1 MASWTDELV
10 QFNPYIQELPVED
23 MARVGMAKQEQYNR
37 GVQQVQGIIDS
48 IAGLNIANETQKQ
61 YLNAR
66 LGQLTQEV
74 GKVAGAD
81 FSKAQ
86 LVGSIQGLAG
96 QIANDKII
104 RNAVASTA
112 KYQSGLAKMEKART
126 DGKSSPANEWAFQS
140 QAEQWLNSTDVNAA
154 FNGDYTEF
162 YDIDKALNDVINEVR
177 KTPGS
182 TTRQNPYK
190 LDAETGQYVVNEAM
204 IEEEAKGVSPQKIR
218 DAVARVMQDPRAQRQ
233 LQLNGQYQYRNYDKK
248 ALFEENEA
256 NYKSAL
262 ESNQKKVAELT
273 IAANNGTEA
282 QRKTALA
289 HIKEIE
295 AESGEMIRAYNKDI
309 DVLDKNP
316 EAFKVAL
323 YGRNVAQSAANTY
336 SYVTEST
343 KVLTNPLWSS
353 YMDMLR
359 YNLDVKEYELD
370 VLKEQRQA
378 IEAAKKPKPGDEDS
392 IFGMP
397 TDLPINTEQAAKI
410 GRQSYMDDL
419 TLEEHDR
426 ELEQKDFIY
435 RQYDGMPKE
444 NPYVKLPNG
453 EFRYRSKESGDED
466 SPYNTNS
473 EAKIAAAKTFLET
486 KNGADQGT
494 TQDPKVANYFRTH
507 EENLNYV
514 REKRRVANQIEKE
527 FEPILK
533 PIIAKLNEAGIA
545 QSNTIKFADGTSIN
559 VTAADLLDLTMLDT
573 STGDTTPAKQRLIGR
588 IGQANYD
595 RLWAEIHG
603 TGKYAS
609 VNGKPVPREGNT
621 QLNSLYGKAK
631 QISVES
637 GAVDALDN
645 REKRYKQIQNEFINT
660 SAPFVTDKPEQRR
673 RWNREFRSVIQSTS
687 MAGGGLGEGVDVD
700 DILELLDEDV
710 KEGGKA
716 SLVYSYTR
724 DQREGKSYLLLGK
737 GDGEEVARI
746 PITDAQASRIPQ
758 VELNDPF
765 YQRFG
770 KMFLGGN
777 STDKGEGR
785 ATAFNVGNPSNL
797 KNYNVKVHLDDMG
810 GQYAIRMFIFDK
822 NTGKWENNVPL
833 NLGLLTRDQVM
844 AAVNNISDAQ
854 INQILKTR
862 K

>member
-126 DGKSSPANEWAFQS
+126 DGKSNPANEWAFQS

-233 LQLNGQYQYRNYDKK
+233 LQLNGQYQYRSYDKK

-359 YNLDVKEYELD
+359 HNLDVKEYELD

-410 GRQSYMDDL
+410 GRESYMNDL

-494 TQDPKVANYFRTH
+494 TQDPKVTNYFRTH

-527 FEPILK
+527 FEPTLK
-533 PIIAKLNEAGIA
+533 KYKDAL
-545 QSNTIKFADGTSIN
+545 
-559 VTAADLLDLTMLDT
+559 TAAGVPEIIQTDDIKGKFTVSAVDLLDM
-573 STGDTTPAKQRLIGR
+573 SIIGKTGVDDKNNEAKKRIISR
-588 IGQANYD
+588 IGESGYE
-595 RLWAEIHG
+595 RLRNRLFNQ
-603 TGKYAS
+603 T
-609 VNGKPVPREGNT
+609 
-621 QLNSLYGKAK
+621 
-631 QISVES
+631 SVES
-637 GAVDALDN
+637 SAAQDPLVQTYNKIQKAGISDEARQVYDQ
-645 REKRYKQIQNEFINT
+645 REQKYKQIQNEFINT